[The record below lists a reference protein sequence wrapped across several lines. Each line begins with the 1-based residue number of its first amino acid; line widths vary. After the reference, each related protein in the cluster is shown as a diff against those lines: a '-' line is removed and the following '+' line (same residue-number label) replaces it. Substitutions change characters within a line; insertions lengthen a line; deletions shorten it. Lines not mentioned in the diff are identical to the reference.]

1 MVNFVMRVLPLFLKI
16 RKMVLFNTLIFHSFK
31 MTLTSYPEIY
41 IQNFVSFLH
50 ITHLTEAMSYYYTLK
65 CYDRNRNNWFIKKEF
80 FKLQIKLFPN

>member
-1 MVNFVMRVLPLFLKI
+1 MALDIKQLTSEPKFKKKKN
-16 RKMVLFNTLIFHSFK
+16 SFK